1 MRKKWGGKMRKYTRD
16 KLMDEALKFKSEL
29 SELEKKPE
37 KTEADQKR
45 MLEIKDWLYQ
55 VENALKGGWK

>member
-1 MRKKWGGKMRKYTRD
+1 MRKYTHD

-37 KTEADQKR
+37 KTEADKKR

-55 VENALKGGWK
+55 VENALKGSWK

>member
-1 MRKKWGGKMRKYTRD
+1 MRKYTRN

-29 SELEKKPE
+29 SELEKKSE